1 MSELY
6 GEQSPTLSSVPAPS
20 SPPEL
25 ENQPNYVLYFY
36 VDSEF
41 EELKEVYN
49 TKVSEHNESLLLNPH
64 PDSGFD
70 LFVAEDQN
78 MSTEHVNKVNL
89 RVKCKM
95 VKVGANGE
103 ETPTAFYM
111 YPRSSI
117 SKQYLRLANN
127 VGIIDSGYRGNLC
140 GMFDVIYKNEE
151 HVCEKHTRLLQI
163 CTPTLDPF
171 RIVMVCSDT
180 ELGETQRSDGGFG
193 STGLRN

>member
-6 GEQSPTLSSVPAPS
+6 GELSSPS
-20 SPPEL
+20 L
-25 ENQPNYVLYFY
+25 RNQTNYVLYFY
-36 VDSEF
+36 VDSEY
-41 EELKEVYN
+41 EELKEIYN
-49 TKVSEHNESLLLNPH
+49 TKVDEHNESLLLNPH

-70 LFVAEDQN
+70 LFVAEDQT
-78 MSTEHVNKVNL
+78 MSVEHVNKVNL

-95 VKVGANGE
+95 VKVCANGE
-103 ETPTAFYM
+103 ELPTAFYM

-117 SKQYLRLANN
+117 SKQYFRLANN

-140 GMFDVIYKNEE
+140 GMFDVIYKDEE

-163 CTPTLDPF
+163 CTPTLEPF
-171 RIVMVCSDT
+171 RIVTVHRDT
-180 ELGETQRSDGGFG
+180 ELGETHRSDGGFG